1 MPWDT
6 LGGQANDTFTPGEPE
21 LWPQWHCAE
30 SRSLWLLFWILVWV
44 ECGKGA
50 RVTRH
55 RLSVIVMSSVIV
67 TNDKCATLLHTQTE
81 ITHISNPPSTWR
93 LQSEANL
100 LKSLSDV
107 KIFQAT
113 FWVLHELQV
122 TGNEQARPS
131 EARIMFSDCNNQ
143 KTASDTIGQWL
154 GRQWRKLL
162 YVDRYYFSDNLIFS
176 SMLRLRSL
184 PCSSVNELNNV
195 NCRFDCKQICWANK
209 WQTCYYVYLASDKV
223 PVTRIEPINSLHSPD
238 YDSIKHCAT
247 HSNKLLNNKQCTVHL
262 AKII

>member
-44 ECGKGA
+44 ECGAGA

-184 PCSSVNELNNV
+184 LCSSVNELSSITWIA
-195 NCRFDCKQICWANK
+195 DLIANK
-209 WQTCYYVYLASDKV
+209 SVEQISDKLV
-223 PVTRIEPINSLHSPD
+223 IMCTWHLTKFQWPGLSQS
-238 YDSIKHCAT
+238 T
-247 HSNKLLNNKQCTVHL
+247 HFTLLIMTQ
-262 AKII
+262 